1 MDSPWRRPRHFTGV
15 VTWII
20 ISHDKSTSCSIFS
33 QEVLFFLYL
42 GKQPAGRYTFMAAR
56 RRRSHADSAGDDS
69 FAKRKTPPPVG
80 EFCAIQTDG
89 KDIFTKA
96 SSP

>member
-1 MDSPWRRPRHFTGV
+1 V

-33 QEVLFFLYL
+33 QEVLFFLFL

-69 FAKRKTPPPVG
+69 FAKRKTPHWG
-80 EFCAIQTDG
+80 EFFAIQTDG
-89 KDIFTKA
+89 KDIFTKV